1 MRISYDPR
9 YDILYIRLGEAEKV
23 RCKDVDEDITM
34 DMDEQDRLVGI
45 EILSASKHLDLSLL
59 LPVEIR
65 KEALR

>member
-1 MRISYDPR
+1 MGDN
-9 YDILYIRLGEAEKV
+9 KV
-23 RCKDVDEDITM
+23 LVTENGKVS
-34 DMDEQDRLVGI
+34 QDRLVGI